1 MEPVQKLL
9 ERTVV
14 RRVAGGK
21 PSRLRASV
29 SAAVAG
35 GVAAATVYRGL
46 RS

>member
-1 MEPVQKLL
+1 MGAVKLL

-14 RRVAGGK
+14 QRLTGRK

-35 GVAAATVYRGL
+35 GVAAAAVYRGL